1 MAGIYPMLDTADLET
16 RVRTYLNEV
25 TADFYTQANI
35 YNWVS
40 VAAKDI
46 AQKALCVRRI
56 LNAVTVAS
64 TRTVATSVYKVLQV
78 EYIPSSGRSI
88 MLTKIDPL
96 RVGHYPT
103 NGTAPQYWYEFGST
117 IGIDPLPDAAYNLRL
132 YVADIPK
139 IQNTTYPITGFNT
152 GWGSTNGTGSG
163 TWGNGATSNIY
174 QGTNALA
181 GTSTYGT
188 GISADTN
195 YTFSLHM
202 STVTR
207 CGLAIKAGTTT
218 SPTLNTDGYHAVT
231 LTSGGGTALSL
242 VATPTSGTSGTL
254 TIDDIYILKEGDI
267 GTAADQTELPPM
279 WQHLLALYATFCG
292 LIKNKKNEPAR
303 MLESIYRNEI
313 NFLRQNVIEIVP
325 DGADSFNYGE

>member
-1 MAGIYPMLDTADLET
+1 MAGTWPMLDASDLET

-25 TADFYTQANI
+25 TADFYTDAEI
-35 YNWVS
+35 YRWLS

-64 TRTVATSVYKVLQV
+64 TRTVAASAYKVIHV
-78 EYIPSSGRSI
+78 EYIPSSGRSV

-103 NGTAPQYWYEFGST
+103 NGVTPQYWYEFGST
-117 IGIDPLPDAAYNLRL
+117 IGIDPLPTDVYNLRL

-139 IQNTTYPITGFNT
+139 IQNTTYPIVGFNA
-152 GWGSTNGTGSG
+152 GWASTNGTGSG

-188 GISADTN
+188 GIDADTN

-207 CGLAIKAGTTT
+207 CGLVIKAGTTA
-218 SPTLNTDGYHAVT
+218 SPTLNTDGYHTAT

-242 VATPTSGTSGTL
+242 IATPTSGTSGTL
-254 TIDDIYILKEGDI
+254 TIDDFYILKEGNI
-267 GTAADQTELPPM
+267 GTAADQTELTSM

-292 LIKNKKNEPAR
+292 LAKNKKEAPAR

-313 NFLRQNVIEIVP
+313 AFLRQNVVEIIP
-325 DGADSFNYGE
+325 DGVDSFGYGE